1 MAFWGI
7 SRLTRRPAFA
17 VVARYGLAVASV
29 ATALGTTL
37 ILRHYNF
44 PAHFISHFTLIA
56 IAITF
61 WRAGTGPG
69 LLAYLLS
76 SLGVCLLPTFNL
88 ESFLIFFAI
97 ASLLMGW
104 FSASR
109 RRAERFLI
117 EARNNLELRVAER
130 TGELTRSNEDLQN
143 TQAEL
148 RRREAYLA
156 GAQRL
161 SHTGSFGWSIFT
173 REILW
178 SV

>member
-61 WRAGTGPG
+61 WRAGTRSRSAR
-69 LLAYLLS
+69 LLTFFFGGEHFGEEPFPFADFQFGTLS
-76 SLGVCLLPTFNL
+76 S
-88 ESFLIFFAI
+88 SF
-97 ASLLMGW
+97 
-104 FSASR
+104 
-109 RRAERFLI
+109 
-117 EARNNLELRVAER
+117 
-130 TGELTRSNEDLQN
+130 TRSPAVDGQ
-143 TQAEL
+143 
-148 RRREAYLA
+148 
-156 GAQRL
+156 
-161 SHTGSFGWSIFT
+161 
-173 REILW
+173 
-178 SV
+178 V